1 VGSGAVVRRGKAID
15 MTAHKHFKHLVRTR
29 MGKTG
34 ESYTTARRHVL
45 REAGNPPVEG
55 PARWHLPGNIPATTA
70 LRVLL
75 TAAGVRDPRTGEPI
89 SEAMLFG
96 IAGGIGIGVAAFR
109 YEKADFASIYIAGRH
124 LWQDDVAYVKAA
136 LGRFG
141 IEPRVFESSGA
152 KPAEKHLREALAG
165 GKPCVA
171 WVDMVHL
178 PHRGMP
184 QQLSGGGY
192 HVITVYSIDEKGGT
206 ALIGDLADEPVEIA
220 LADLATA
227 RGRIKSFKN
236 RVVTISAA
244 TSPDE
249 LAPLVREGLA
259 ACHEGLTG
267 KPVKG
272 GEGMGTIKSLKVLA
286 ERMSGSKDKEAWGRM
301 FPRGHHLWQALM
313 YVHEYI
319 EYVHTGGGLC
329 RPMFAE
335 SLGEAAELP
344 GMSGLAAVGRRYA
357 ELGQAWTE
365 LAWAALPEG
374 VAVFREA
381 RELCARRAELAAAG
395 GVGTAEQRQA
405 IWKERGELRERAREE
420 FPLSEAETA
429 DLLASLQSKVIAIY
443 DAEVA
448 AHAALGEALA

>member
-1 VGSGAVVRRGKAID
+1 

-29 MGKTG
+29 MDKTG

-45 REAGNPPVEG
+45 REAGKLPAEG

-96 IAGGIGIGVAAFR
+96 IGGGIGIGVAAFR
-109 YEKADFASIYIAGRH
+109 YEKADFSSIYIAGRH
-124 LWQDDVAYVKAA
+124 LWQDDVAYMKAA

-141 IEPRVFESSGA
+141 IEPRVLESSGA
-152 KPAEKHLREALAG
+152 KPAEKHLREALASG
-165 GKPCVA
+165 GPCVA

-192 HVITVYSIDEKGGT
+192 HVITVYSIDDKAGT

-220 LADLATA
+220 LSDLTVA

-236 RVVTISAA
+236 RLMTISAA
-244 TSPDE
+244 DGKGD
-249 LAPLVREGLA
+249 LVPLVRDGLA
-259 ACHEGLTG
+259 ACHKGLTG

-272 GEGMGTIKSLKVLA
+272 GAGMGTLTSLKIFA
-286 ERMSGSKDKEAWGRM
+286 ERLSGSKDKEAWERM
-301 FPRGHHLWQALM
+301 FPRGHHLWQGLM
-313 YVHEYI
+313 YVHEFI

-329 RPMFAE
+329 RPIFAE
-335 SLGEAAELP
+335 SVAEAAELP
-344 GMSGLAAVGRRYA
+344 GMSGFVPVGRRYA
-357 ELGQAWTE
+357 ELGAAWTE

-374 VAVFREA
+374 VPLFREA
-381 RELCARRAELAAAG
+381 RELCSRRAELSAAG
-395 GVGTAEQRQA
+395 GLETAEQRQA
-405 IWKERGELRERAREE
+405 LWKARFELRERARKE

-429 DLLASLQSKVIAIY
+429 DLLESLQEKVLGIY
-443 DAEVA
+443 ELEVA
-448 AHAALGEALA
+448 AHAALGEAVA